1 MAGIFEYLNWRGDIS
16 FTAVPLCDADRLILA
31 ELAYIDLGATDPKP
45 LDELCQMA
53 LKRQTVISDSGS
65 SHSLL
70 HHKKDEK
77 LMLELIKSPRFCE
90 IKIGY
95 CESRYSKRREEQ
107 FAAMTA
113 FLPGGEAL
121 VIFRGTDWTLVGWKE
136 DFNLTYSDE
145 LPAQRSAVEY
155 LTKIAEIHDGDIY
168 VTGHS
173 KGGNLAVYASA
184 FAPESVSERIINVTS
199 LDGPGFD
206 ERVMNSPEYARI
218 KDRVHT
224 YMPSASI
231 VGAILSRTG
240 RFSVIES
247 RSRGFAQHIPY
258 NWEIMGGGFVTDAQR
273 DGTTQIAEVA
283 LNEWISGLEPDE
295 RKKFIDTVWSVFAN
309 AGVEELGDL
318 FDGKSSR
325 AIIKNYNSMDEESRT
340 YISETLAKLRECA
353 KVSFRELL
361 IEAKSDKTK
370 SLISSN
376 QISESKNGGQKC

>member
-1 MAGIFEYLNWRGDIS
+1 MAGIFDYLKWRGDIS

-31 ELAYIDLGATDPKP
+31 ELAYIDLGAVDTEP
-45 LDELCQMA
+45 LGELCQRA
-53 LKRQTVISDSGS
+53 LRRQTVISDSGS
-65 SHSLL
+65 SHTLL

-77 LMLELIKSPRFCE
+77 LMRELIKSPRFCE
-90 IKIGY
+90 VNIGY

-113 FLPGGEAL
+113 FLPDGSAV
-121 VIFRGTDWTLVGWKE
+121 VIFRGTDWSLVGWKE
-136 DFNLTYSDE
+136 DFNLTYCDE

-155 LTKIAEIHDGDIY
+155 LAKIAEIHDGDIF

-184 FAPESVSERIINVTS
+184 FVPERVSARIVNVTS
-199 LDGPGFD
+199 LDGPGFC
-206 ERVMNSPEYARI
+206 EHVMNSDEYARI
-218 KDRVHT
+218 KDKITT

-231 VGAILSRTG
+231 VGAVLSRTG
-240 RFSVIES
+240 KFSVIES

-258 NWEIMGGGFVTDAQR
+258 NWEIMGGGFITDAQR
-273 DGTTQIAEVA
+273 DGTTQIAELA
-283 LNEWISGLEPDE
+283 LNEWIGSLQPSE
-295 RKKFIDTVWSVFAN
+295 RKRFIDTVWSVFSN
-309 AGVEELGDL
+309 VGVEELGDL
-318 FDGKSSR
+318 FDGKNTR
-325 AIIKNYNSMDEESRT
+325 AIIKNYNSMDEESRA

-361 IEAKSDKTK
+361 IEAKSDETK

-376 QISESKNGGQKC
+376 QISESKNSGQKC

>member
-1 MAGIFEYLNWRGDIS
+1 MAGIFDYLKWRGDIS
-16 FTAVPLCDADRLILA
+16 MTAVPLSDADRLILA
-31 ELAYIDLGATDPKP
+31 ELAYIDLGATDPEP
-45 LDELCQMA
+45 LDELCVNA

-65 SHSLL
+65 SHTLL

-77 LMLELIKSPRFCE
+77 LMLELAKSPRFSE
-90 IKIGY
+90 INIGY

-136 DFNLTYSDE
+136 DFNLTYCDE

-155 LTKIAEIHDGDIY
+155 LTRIAEIHDGPIH

-184 FAPESVSERIINVTS
+184 FCPENVSKRILSITS
-199 LDGPGFD
+199 LDGPGFG

-218 KDRVHT
+218 MDRVQT

-240 RFSVIES
+240 KFSIIKS
-247 RSRGFAQHIPY
+247 RARGFAQHIPY
-258 NWEIMGGGFVTDAQR
+258 YWEIMGGDFVMGAAR
-273 DGTTQIAEVA
+273 DGTSQIVEVA
-283 LNEWISGLEPDE
+283 LNEWINGLQPDE

-309 AGVEELGDL
+309 VGVEELGDL
-318 FDGKSSR
+318 FDGKNTR

-340 YISETLAKLRECA
+340 YIGETLAKLRSCA
-353 KVSFRELL
+353 KASFREL
-361 IEAKSDKTK
+361 IAETK
-370 SLISSN
+370 
-376 QISESKNGGQKC
+376 KK